1 MENMGYD
8 FEKYDNLKNVHK
20 PSKNKLTFLKLLILA
35 GILFGVYKFVLYDKL
50 HPNEIKGDIVSA
62 IYLKES
68 KNIFVYSDDSF
79 YYTSETNTSVST
91 ECAFCKTFGYF
102 YNPYEKKVIK
112 KLVFKFDDLPP
123 NIEIFNF
130 NKKIYILGKDF
141 RKNKSFIRIIDENTY
156 ETLNDE
162 SAIVNKFSQLAA
174 GISEITVDSKHKHQN
189 AKLITKDG
197 LTFYYIFQYDKLVK
211 NLNEFSKEDNT
222 ISDDSPGSDLLTYF
236 AMSKDEFRKTIY
248 TVSGNKDNS
257 WTKWAQNFGVDE
269 NSKYEGVINKKLNDK
284 IYLNGFIAFQSDK
297 YAVILH
303 QKEIS
308 KSSER
313 IITGIDT
320 NGTEIF
326 TLNQNDLFS
335 KIKLKED
342 DPFREIFFIK
352 NDISADISNDEVF
365 TFSLKKAGLLIYNF
379 KTKQMIFKIEN

>member
-1 MENMGYD
+1 MENTGYD
-8 FEKYDNLKNVHK
+8 FEKYDNLKKVHK
-20 PSKNKLTFLKLLILA
+20 PSKKKLTFLKLLILA
-35 GILFGVYKFVLYDKL
+35 GILFGVYKFVLYDRL
-50 HPNEIKGDIVSA
+50 HPNEIQGDIISA
-62 IYLKES
+62 VYLKES
-68 KNIFVYSDDSF
+68 KNVFVYSDDSF

-91 ECAFCKTFGYF
+91 ECGFCKTFGYF

-123 NIEIFNF
+123 NIEIFAF

-141 RKNKSFIRIIDENTY
+141 RKNKSFVRIIDETTY
-156 ETLNDE
+156 EILNDE
-162 SAIVNKFSQLAA
+162 SSIVNKFTELSA
-174 GISEITVDSKHKHQN
+174 GISEITIDSKHKYQN

-211 NLNEFSKEDNT
+211 DINTFSPEAT
-222 ISDDSPGSDLLTYF
+222 TELVPPETEITYF

-248 TVSGNKDNS
+248 TVTGLKQNS
-257 WTKWAQNFGVDE
+257 WTKWAENFGVDE
-269 NSKYEGVINKKLNDK
+269 NNTHEGVINKKLNDK
-284 IYLNGFIAFQSDK
+284 IYLNGFIIFQSDK

-313 IITGIDT
+313 IITAIDT
-320 NGTEIF
+320 NGNEIF

-335 KIKLKED
+335 KLKLKED

-379 KTKQMIFKIEN
+379 KTKQMVFKIEN

>member
-1 MENMGYD
+1 MENTGYD

-20 PSKNKLTFLKLLILA
+20 PSKKKLTFLKLLILA
-35 GILFGVYKFVLYDKL
+35 GILFGVYKFVLYDKI

-62 IYLKES
+62 VYLKES
-68 KNIFVYSDDSF
+68 KNVFVYSDDSF

-91 ECAFCKTFGYF
+91 ECGFCKTFGYF

-123 NIEIFNF
+123 NIEIFNY

-156 ETLNDE
+156 EILGDE
-162 SAIVNKFSQLAA
+162 TTITSKFAELSA
-174 GISEITVDSKHKHQN
+174 GISEITIDSKHKYQN

-197 LTFYYIFQYDKLVK
+197 LTFYYIFQDDKLVK
-211 NLNEFSKEDNT
+211 DINTFSPEATTELVPPETD
-222 ISDDSPGSDLLTYF
+222 ITYF

-248 TVSGNKDNS
+248 TVSGSAQNS
-257 WTKWAQNFGVDE
+257 WTKWAENFGVDE
-269 NSKYEGVINKKLNDK
+269 NNTHEGVINKKLNDK
-284 IYLNGFIAFQSDK
+284 IYLNGFIIFQSDK
-297 YAVILH
+297 YAIILH

-313 IITGIDT
+313 IITGIDI
-320 NGTEIF
+320 NGNEIF
-326 TLNQNDLFS
+326 ILNQNDLFS
-335 KIKLKED
+335 KLKLKED

-352 NDISADISNDEVF
+352 NDISANISNDEVF
-365 TFSLKKAGLLIYNF
+365 TFSLKKVGLLIYNF